1 MRLDKGQ
8 LRAFRICNIA
18 NDFLSCLQGLNWVW
32 HVDQYDKL
40 QHYGFCIH
48 GAIDGFSRRM
58 WLRGYSTNRDPWIIA
73 RYYYETVKLIKGNCK
88 ENVICF
94 TFEHVN

>member
-1 MRLDKGQ
+1 MLLNMINSGTMASVSMVLLVEFPQ
-8 LRAFRICNIA
+8 RI
-18 NDFLSCLQGLNWVW
+18 
-32 HVDQYDKL
+32 
-40 QHYGFCIH
+40 
-48 GAIDGFSRRM
+48 M
-58 WLRGYSTNRDPWIIA
+58 WLRIYSTNRDPWIIA